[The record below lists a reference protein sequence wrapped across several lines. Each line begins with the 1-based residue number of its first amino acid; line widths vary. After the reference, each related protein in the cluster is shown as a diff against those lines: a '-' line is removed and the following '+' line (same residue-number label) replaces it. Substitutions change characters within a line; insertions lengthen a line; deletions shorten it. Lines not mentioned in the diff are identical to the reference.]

1 MLAEKTRIW
10 ARMSYKTVSDL
21 EDSDHFGVE
30 AFDVD
35 QKYFIYGN
43 AKVKKRKKNK
53 QVIRVEYSSGKSI
66 KGNDYS
72 CECTPDTK
80 FLVSTNPDV
89 YYNDGRTNL
98 EWVKAADLKEGMRLV
113 SEDSLVFVRSV
124 VDQVEK
130 RNVYQI
136 TADAN
141 NFEIEGGIV
150 IAAD

>member
-1 MLAEKTRIW
+1 MLAEETKIW
-10 ARMSYKTVSDL
+10 NRTGYKSISDL
-21 EDSDHFGVE
+21 EDHDHFGVE
-30 AFDVD
+30 SFDVD

-53 QVIRVEYSSGKSI
+53 PVLLVAYSSGKSI
-66 KGNDYS
+66 KGNDYT

-89 YYNDGRTNL
+89 YYNDERTTL
-98 EWVKAADLKEGMRLV
+98 EWVRAADLKEGMRLV

-124 VDQVEK
+124 VDRNEK
-130 RNVYQI
+130 RNVYQVSS
-136 TADAN
+136 DAN
-141 NFEIEGGIV
+141 NYEIEGGIV